1 MSNIFP
7 INKTEVFGEDC
18 FAVERNEAFFDTAK
32 KVSEYLK
39 SLPLTTEQNDRLV
52 ELMINHVNAAEK
64 SGFDF
69 GVKLTKDML
78 NFLKEDTEHDKG
90 FLHKTNK

>member
-7 INKTEVFGEDC
+7 INKADVLGDHYFEI
-18 FAVERNEAFFDTAK
+18 ERNEAFFDTAK

-52 ELMINHVNAAEK
+52 ELMVNHVNAAER

-78 NFLKEDTEHDKG
+78 NF
-90 FLHKTNK
+90 

>member
-7 INKTEVFGEDC
+7 INRADVLGDHYFEI
-18 FAVERNEAFFDTAK
+18 ERNEAFFDSAEQ
-32 KVSEYLK
+32 VSKYLK
-39 SLPLTTEQNDRLV
+39 TLPLTTEQNDKLV

-90 FLHKTNK
+90 FLHKTN

>member
-7 INKTEVFGEDC
+7 INKADVLGDNYFEI
-18 FAVERNEAFFDTAK
+18 ERNEAFFDSAEQ
-32 KVSEYLK
+32 VSKYLK
-39 SLPLTTEQNDRLV
+39 TLPLTTEQNDKLV

-90 FLHKTNK
+90 FLHKTN